1 MTILHFEESISIVL
15 SALEWTNSFTR
26 NIIAD
31 TGTFGRE
38 LPLLQSWKDRRFV
51 VLIHYML

>member
-15 SALEWTNSFTR
+15 SALEWANSFTR